1 MARTKWIGPNNH
13 LVQYL
18 VISKGSHLKIR
29 IFSSKQ
35 QHSPRSQYLLQHILH
50 VYYRSQWIFFTS
62 VFLRLN
68 ILIDP
73 ISHTKAF
80 HRLNA
85 DFAKFPFILDLL
97 YSVEANN
104 QQHFHA
110 VLHRTICFCKS
121 FESFSSWL
129 QAQDKFFFQTMRLH
143 FSYPS
148 GYFRDTEPSA

>member
-1 MARTKWIGPNNH
+1 MARTKWIRPNNH

-35 QHSPRSQYLLQHILH
+35 QHSPRSQYMLQHILH

-62 VFLRLN
+62 VFLRQHSDRSN
-68 ILIDP
+68 ITHKG
-73 ISHTKAF
+73 ISQVKC
-80 HRLNA
+80 R
-85 DFAKFPFILDLL
+85 
-97 YSVEANN
+97 
-104 QQHFHA
+104 
-110 VLHRTICFCKS
+110 FCKVPFHS
-121 FESFSSWL
+121 GSVVQCGSKQPAALSCSSPPNDLFL
-129 QAQDKFFFQTMRLH
+129 QKLWVVLQLTSGTRQIFFQTMRLH